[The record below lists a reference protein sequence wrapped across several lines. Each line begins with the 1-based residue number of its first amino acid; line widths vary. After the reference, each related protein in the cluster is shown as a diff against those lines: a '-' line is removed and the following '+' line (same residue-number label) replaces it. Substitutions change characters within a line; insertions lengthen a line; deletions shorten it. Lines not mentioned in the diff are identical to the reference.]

1 MRSSARSISLAPC
14 LAIFIILA
22 AANAAGAETDPKLE
36 QAAAKAEANIPFV
49 YQGKTYVKSESGE
62 ISPLLDAKSVQTPA
76 ASAGVKASTTKSGK
90 AVPAK
95 SKSVAAKAPMA
106 LASVGTTA
114 AAWPARFPR
123 TLLTAG
129 DATAAKGNAAA
140 RPKSFNLLAWQTP
153 IKNQGSRG
161 TCYAFAFT
169 AGLEA
174 AYRHKYGKI
183 VDGKYQ
189 GPQWILSEE
198 SLIHVTKSTLLN
210 RPQTYLFEN
219 PSSYWDGVLGVVG
232 DPLMTSVL
240 SEQLMNYRIPEAKYS
255 PYLALSNP
263 PPKSPPGLT
272 QLADANACAIVATLA
287 KTWDGAPPKFNPS
300 GQCMSGNCATQQAID
315 ACEYTPEH
323 IPSAAGRNGRF
334 GVSFDY
340 KAPDGT
346 RQPGAKALSAAQTR
360 DTDLMESLL
369 FEGHEIVGE
378 FFINWKRGATIN
390 ASFQSSPLWEYDAT
404 VKGDG
409 HNMLVVGY
417 DRTDP
422 SPSRWY
428 FILKNS
434 WCGDKYFLVD
444 YEFIRKATRGGIVIM
459 DVVDPAM
466 DQAAS
471 LVRGGAW
478 LGIWPVHRSPQ
489 SDLDGNLVIR
499 RVFDPNVPV
508 QPGPGTKLQLGEF
521 YPADGSSP
529 HLVAGYPSSDSMMV
543 LYVDS
548 KSASASP
555 AQAPGKAAPPKPGSA
570 GAQSYT
576 WTFGQSPQRSA
587 GK

>member
-1 MRSSARSISLAPC
+1 MRPSARSISLAPC
-14 LAIFIILA
+14 LAIFTILA
-22 AANAAGAETDPKLE
+22 ATHAAGAETDPKLE
-36 QAAAKAEANIPFV
+36 QAAGKAEANIPFV
-49 YQGKTYVKSESGE
+49 YQGKSYVKSESGE
-62 ISPLLDAKSVQTPA
+62 ISPLLAAKSVQTPA
-76 ASAGVKASTTKSGK
+76 TSAGAKASPIKSGK
-90 AVPAK
+90 AAP
-95 SKSVAAKAPMA
+95 AKAPVA
-106 LASVGTTA
+106 LASVGATA
-114 AAWPARFPR
+114 APWPARFPR
-123 TLLTAG
+123 TLMVAN
-129 DATAAKGNAAA
+129 DVAAAKTNAAA

-174 AYRHKYGKI
+174 AYRHKYGKV

-198 SLIHVTKSTLLN
+198 SLIHVAKSTLLN

-240 SEQLMNYRIPEAKYS
+240 SEQLMSYRIPEAKYS

-263 PPKSPPGLT
+263 PPGAPPGLT

-287 KTWDGAPPKFNPS
+287 KTWDGAPPKLNPS
-300 GQCMSGNCATQQAID
+300 GQCVSGNCATQHAID
-315 ACEYTPEH
+315 ACEYAPEH
-323 IPSAAGRNGRF
+323 IPSAAGRNARF

-346 RQPGAKALSAAQTR
+346 RQPGVKALSAAQTR

-369 FEGHEIVGE
+369 FQGHEIVGE
-378 FFINWKRGATIN
+378 FFIDWKRGATIN
-390 ASFQSSPLWEYDAT
+390 AAFQSSPLWQYDAS

-434 WCGDKYFLVD
+434 WGGDKYFLVD

-459 DVVDPAM
+459 DVVDPDM

-478 LGIWPVHRSPQ
+478 LGIWPVHRGPQ

-529 HLVAGYPSSDSMMV
+529 HLVNGYLPSDSMMAF
-543 LYVDS
+543 YVDP
-548 KSASASP
+548 KNASANP
-555 AQAPGKAAPPKPGSA
+555 AQAPGKTTPPKPKGA

-576 WTFGQSPQRSA
+576 WAFGQSPQRSP